1 MTRRFL
7 CSAMAVALVSQSIR
21 TIGAFAADEPSFEA
35 LCSADVKALKTHVRV
50 SSAVT
55 SELRKISPDYVTV
68 AQLKEVDLTY
78 CPPNKLRME
87 SKIGLMIVNGDKRYF
102 RVPQLGL
109 KRTDNGGEE
118 TNRRFSLLDLG
129 MLSANARQSVA
140 AKFVGKSTDSSQEAL
155 QFEITLPKVASL
167 KYTVWIDPKTR
178 TLTKRE
184 WRDET
189 GKLKATFLYS
199 EPKEVA
205 PNVWM
210 PQKMEIL
217 NPDGAKAGLL
227 EHREMIVNQAVED
240 ASFQIT
246 P

>member
-1 MTRRFL
+1 MAAAIVSPSL
-7 CSAMAVALVSQSIR
+7 KAVA
-21 TIGAFAADEPSFEA
+21 AFAQDEPSFDS

-55 SELRKISPDYVTV
+55 GELRKISPDYVTV

-78 CPPNKLRME
+78 CPPNRLRME

-129 MLSANARQSVA
+129 VLSLTARQSVT
-140 AKFVGKSTDSSQEAL
+140 AKSVPKPTNSTQEGL
-155 QFEITLPKVASL
+155 QFEITIPMVASL

-189 GKLKATFLYS
+189 GKLKATFVYS
-199 EPKEVA
+199 EPKEIA

-217 NPDGAKAGLL
+217 NPEGAKAGLL